1 MSLETDANLLSS
13 LPIFELLDREAV
25 RLLAFQAETLDFC
38 EGETLV
44 KPGDKPDGGLVIVK
58 GWVTLEMSA
67 QQTSDETSSTKML
80 APGALIGQLALIT
93 DITHRATARA
103 IEDTSV
109 LEIRRSSFKKV
120 LREYPECAAKVRA
133 AIAADLLSFTKALE
147 ASRAH

>member
-25 RLLAFQAETLDFC
+25 RLLAFQAETLDFRK
-38 EGETLV
+38 GETLV

-58 GWVTLEMSA
+58 GQVALEMSA
-67 QQTSDETSSTKML
+67 QQSADETASTKML

-93 DITHRATARA
+93 DITHRANARA

-109 LEIRRSSFKKV
+109 LEIRRTSFKKV

-133 AIAADLLSFTKALE
+133 AIAADLLNFTKALE
-147 ASRAH
+147 ASRAR

>member
-25 RLLAFQAETLDFC
+25 RLLAFQAETLDFRK
-38 EGETLV
+38 GETLV

-58 GWVTLEMSA
+58 GRVTLEMSA

-147 ASRAH
+147 ASRAR